1 MSSLESF
8 SLILNS
14 QNAANRDNSSGA
26 IASYKYYINWD
37 AVLPTRNQTYNVS
50 FTLKSVN
57 TGNQLTA
64 NALVS
69 INFGQTNIM
78 DQSNNQVSILGICY
92 PVVVQQAANAWNYY
106 YNSTLNDNTPITI
119 SYPSN
124 SIITVTFTNFDLATA
139 FVMYHYV
146 LQLIFTPVTN

>member
-1 MSSLESF
+1 MTSNMESF

-14 QNAANRDNSSGA
+14 QNATNLDNSSGE

-37 AVLPTRNQTYNVS
+37 SVLPTRRQTYNVS

-57 TGNQLTA
+57 TNVQLTA
-64 NALVS
+64 NGFID

-78 DQSNNQVSILGICY
+78 DQSNNPVTKIGICY
-92 PVVVQQAANAWNYY
+92 PVVIQQNAAAWNYY
-106 YNSTLNDNTPITI
+106 YNSTIIDNTPVTI

-124 SIITVTFTNFDLATA
+124 KLITVLFTDFNSATA
-139 FVMYHYV
+139 FTMYHYV
-146 LQLIFTPVTN
+146 LQLIFTPID

>member
-14 QNAANRDNSSGA
+14 QNAINRDNSSGT

-57 TGNQLTA
+57 TNNQLTA
-64 NALVS
+64 NGLVS
-69 INFGQTNIM
+69 INLGQTNIM
-78 DQSNNQVSILGICY
+78 DQSNNQVSFLGICY
-92 PVVVQQAANAWNYY
+92 PVVVQQNANAWNYY
-106 YNSTLNDNTPITI
+106 FNSTLNDNTPVTI

-124 SIITVTFTNFDLATA
+124 RIITVSFTNIDLVTP

>member
-1 MSSLESF
+1 MSNIETF

-14 QNAANRDNSSGA
+14 QNVANRDNSSGS

-57 TGNQLTA
+57 TAVQLTA
-64 NALVS
+64 NGFVS
-69 INFGQTNIM
+69 INFGQTNAM

-92 PVVVQQAANAWNYY
+92 PVVIQQNSTSWTYY
-106 YNSTLNDNTPITI
+106 YNSTLNDNTPTTI

-124 SIITVTFTNFDLATA
+124 SIITVLFTNFNPAVA
-139 FVMYHYV
+139 FTMYDYV
-146 LQLIFTPVTN
+146 LQLIFTPVIN